1 MATIEVH
8 WGPTTCPECKETFD
22 GVSVDDSEQFELHH
36 EFECPC
42 CGTIIERDITLAGET
57 IGHPG
62 RESGGNTVPVTDGVK
77 GIIGGPR
84 PGPNCHLWS
93 D

>member
-1 MATIEVH
+1 MTIEVH
-8 WGPTTCPECKETFD
+8 WP
-22 GVSVDDSEQFELHH
+22 
-36 EFECPC
+36 
-42 CGTIIERDITLAGET
+42 
-57 IGHPG
+57 PG

>member
-1 MATIEVH
+1 MTIEVH
-8 WGPTTCPECKETFD
+8 WPRATCPECEEVFD
-22 GVSVDDSEQFELHH
+22 GVSIADDEAFELHN
-36 EFECPC
+36 EFEC
-42 CGTIIERDITLAGET
+42 
-57 IGHPG
+57 PG